1 VQAVSNELAGER
13 IDIILWDDNPAQF
26 VINAMAPAEVNSI
39 IVDED
44 SKAMDVA
51 VEEANLSQAIGR
63 GGQNVRLAAELTG
76 WVLNVMTVEDAEAK
90 SEEESRGV
98 LQMFIEKLDVD
109 EELAGILV
117 QEGFTNVEEVAYVP
131 ESELLAIE
139 EFDETIVAELRQ
151 RARDALLTQMIVSEE
166 KLEDN
171 RPAEDLL
178 SLKGMTESI
187 AFRLAEQGIRTR
199 DDLAECAVDELEEV
213 KDLDPDTAAELI
225 MEARAHWFAEED

>member
-1 VQAVSNELAGER
+1 
-13 IDIILWDDNPAQF
+13 
-26 VINAMAPAEVNSI
+26 
-39 IVDED
+39 
-44 SKAMDVA
+44 
-51 VEEANLSQAIGR
+51 
-63 GGQNVRLAAELTG
+63 
-76 WVLNVMTVEDAEAK
+76 
-90 SEEESRGV
+90 
-98 LQMFIEKLDVD
+98 
-109 EELAGILV
+109 
-117 QEGFTNVEEVAYVP
+117 VAYVP

-225 MEARAHWFAEED
+225 MEARAHWVAEED